1 MTCKCE
7 GLDSHA
13 NLSPMYLDHKM
24 MPLSTELA
32 NIFILSISVCDITRV
47 AIYVSTPTYM
57 PQKID

>member
-32 NIFILSISVCDITRV
+32 NIFISVCDITRV
-47 AIYVSTPTYM
+47 YTYLHLPIC
-57 PQKID
+57 PQK